1 MSMRNRRALLALV
14 GLIGAAGC
22 REDPERAEATAPDAR
37 PAMWPGRF
45 APAPAPDPDRP
56 LGGMTPAGPPEAA
69 PPPGPA
75 IRGDAAP
82 VPPPGRE
89 AAPAPARQPVPARP
103 PEAEAR
109 RERSPSPSTAAPSA
123 ASSVG
128 APWGM
133 SFADVQGRGVRI
145 ERIDIRSFAMPMLEA
160 GDVVTRIDDRRVT
173 TSAQLESY
181 LSMLE
186 PGSLVV
192 VTVQRDDLTHYVML
206 DVPDAGE

>member
-1 MSMRNRRALLALV
+1 
-14 GLIGAAGC
+14 
-22 REDPERAEATAPDAR
+22 
-37 PAMWPGRF
+37 
-45 APAPAPDPDRP
+45 
-56 LGGMTPAGPPEAA
+56 
-69 PPPGPA
+69 
-75 IRGDAAP
+75 
-82 VPPPGRE
+82 
-89 AAPAPARQPVPARP
+89 
-103 PEAEAR
+103 
-109 RERSPSPSTAAPSA
+109 
-123 ASSVG
+123 
-128 APWGM
+128 M